1 MSSNSLIT
9 TPVNATAGD
18 ELSTFSK
25 RFWVAALVLF
35 LVPFSTSI
43 EESGVSANYSFLIL
57 LAFLRPFRQWPT
69 ITKIFVSYAIICY
82 IWSTGIISPFPEGE
96 FYWRQLASAL
106 VFTLPLLI
114 MATHLPFDI
123 HLLTRVVVACAAL
136 YSTGTIFVI
145 AYILPD
151 NAPFIELKYLLGAYL
166 PDWPQR
172 YILIL
177 MLGFFLALRL
187 AQHHIAWILPAAL
200 CGMVIV
206 CTNIRAGL
214 ATIALA
220 LMLLAVFYLAK
231 SNWRGLIIIALT
243 LLLAGLLA
251 ETLTNQPFASILFHT
266 DRTLASY
273 HKLQQGAEIMTS
285 ENIRLHIW
293 GSISTLILEKQMW
306 LGSGFAGPYLFF
318 PEIGSTH
325 NQYLDV
331 LLRTGPIGLA
341 LYLSLW
347 GLLLWRSFRYAPELG
362 VAMLSWL
369 IFGLVHE
376 STKFSYGAFI
386 FFSLLCLSQYGWE
399 RRHTPPQPAPAP

>member
-1 MSSNSLIT
+1 MSSNSSIS
-9 TPVNATAGD
+9 TPANAVAGD
-18 ELSTFSK
+18 ELSIFNK

-57 LAFLRPFRQWPT
+57 LAFLRPFHQWPT

-82 IWSTGIISPFPEGE
+82 VWSVWIVSPFPEGE

-106 VFTLPLLI
+106 VFTLPLLV
-114 MATHLPFDI
+114 MATQLPFDI
-123 HLLTRVVVACAAL
+123 HLLTRIVVLCATL
-136 YSTGTIFVI
+136 YSAATIFI
-145 AYILPD
+145 IICILPD
-151 NAPFIELKYLLGAYL
+151 NTPFVDLKYLLGAYL

-177 MLGFFLALRL
+177 MLSFFLALRL
-187 AQHHIAWILPAAL
+187 AQRHIAWILPAAL

-214 ATIALA
+214 ATIALT
-220 LMLLAVFYLAK
+220 LTLLAVCYLAK
-231 SNWRGLIIIALT
+231 RNWRGLRIIII
-243 LLLAGLLA
+243 LLLSGVLLL
-251 ETLTNQPFASILFHT
+251 EMSTNSPFVSTLFHA

-273 HKLQQGAEIMTS
+273 HQLQEGGESMTS

-293 GSISTLILEKQMW
+293 GSISTLMIEKKMW
-306 LGSGFAGPYLFF
+306 IGSGFAGPYLFF

-399 RRHTPPQPAPAP
+399 RRHTPPQPTPAP